1 MTFLRPVFLPLR
13 LCALTSL
20 LTVAGARTH
29 AATTYW
35 DPGAAHG
42 TGSGGTGSWNTTA
55 TNKVWSD
62 GASTDNAWVN
72 GNLATFGGTGG
83 LVTVD
88 GAVTAAG
95 ITFTGAG
102 YLLSGSSV
110 ITLAANLI
118 VSVGGA
124 SEEID
129 TDLNLTAPQTWS
141 VAAASTLTLNGSVTA
156 TPTASVAVTG
166 GGILDIFSTDFS
178 VAKFTVAGGT
188 TVNWGGNATLP
199 STGIYTGVGD
209 GTAGT
214 LNMNT
219 GSITTAAAVVLGN
232 NAAGTMTISDGQFTM
247 TGNQGLFLGDGTANN
262 GSGTG
267 VLNVTGIGRF
277 TTGTTTGN
285 FFLGNAGSGT
295 GTVNLDGG
303 VLSTNRT
310 ITRSSLVNGAATG
323 SGTFNFNGGTL
334 QATGSSLA
342 MTGLSRANVRGG
354 GAIFDTN
361 GFDITIAQSLLHSSI
376 AGDFAIDGGLTKNG
390 SGKLTLTGAN
400 TYTGPTTVN
409 SGTLLVTG
417 TITGTSRMDIYGTL
431 GGAGIITTASGAA
444 AEVVVADGGQI
455 APGNNGA
462 GTLTIRLTGSNL
474 NISAAVTN
482 GNSGALIFELAAPNA
497 SDRVT
502 LSGGPLII
510 GSGFLS
516 FDDFNFTNLAGFDP
530 AGTYTLIAGSLPI
543 SGTLSDNTIGTV
555 GGAPFQLQL
564 ADNNTDLVLV
574 SIPEPASGALLLA
587 GLAGLAKR
595 RQRRHVRKYS
605 VFSIQ

>member
-1 MTFLRPVFLPLR
+1 MPPIR
-13 LCALTSL
+13 LFALAGL
-20 LTVAGARTH
+20 LAVASARTH
-29 AATTYW
+29 AATTFW
-35 DPGAAHG
+35 DPGATKG
-42 TGSGGTGSWNTTA
+42 QGSGGTGSWNTTA

-72 GNLATFGGTGG
+72 GNTATFGGTGG

-95 ITFTGAG
+95 INFSGAG
-102 YLLSGSSV
+102 YLISGASI

-141 VAAASTLTLNGSVTA
+141 VAAASTLTLQGSVTA

-166 GGILDIFSTDFS
+166 GGILDIFSGDFS
-178 VAKFTVAGGT
+178 AAKFTIAGGT
-188 TVNWGGNATLP
+188 TVNWGGNATFP
-199 STGIYTGVGD
+199 STGTYTGVGD

-219 GSITTAAAVVLGN
+219 GTITTAAAVVLGN
-232 NAAGTMTISDGQFTM
+232 NALGTMTVSDGQFTM
-247 TGNQGLFLGDGTANN
+247 TGANQGLYLGDGTANN

-267 VLNVTGIGRF
+267 VLTVTGIGHF
-277 TTGTTTGN
+277 STGTTAGN

-310 ITRSSLVNGAATG
+310 ITRSSFVNGAATG

-354 GAIFDTN
+354 GAVFDTN
-361 GFDITIAQSLLHSSI
+361 GFDITIAQSLLHSAV
-376 AGDFAIDGGLTKNG
+376 AGDLAIDGGLTKNG
-390 SGKLTLTGAN
+390 AGKLTLTGSN

-409 SGTLLVTG
+409 SGTLVVTG
-417 TITGTSRMDIYGTL
+417 TITGTSRMDIYGGL

-444 AEVVVADGGQI
+444 AEVVVGDGGQI

-474 NISAAVTN
+474 NISAALTN
-482 GNSGALIFELAAPNA
+482 GNTGALIFDLAAPNA

-502 LSGGPLII
+502 LTGGPLII
-510 GSGFLS
+510 GSGFLT

-555 GGAPFQLQL
+555 GGATFQLQL
-564 ADNNTDLVLV
+564 IDNNTDLALV
-574 SIPEPASGALLLA
+574 SIPEPGTAALLLA

-595 RQRRHVRKYS
+595 RRRK
-605 VFSIQ
+605 